1 MNAGAVSPK
10 RQEFGG
16 RAAPIRFFY
25 LAIARGQRHRQPR
38 PCPKTTVSA
47 SGGIAR
53 VPGIFRA
60 SAANIAAIFA
70 A

>member
-1 MNAGAVSPK
+1 MPVLCLRNDRSSGAE
-10 RQEFGG
+10 QQF
-16 RAAPIRFFY
+16 AFFY
-25 LAIARGQRHRQPR
+25 LAIARGQRHRQSR

-60 SAANIAAIFA
+60 SAANIAGIFA